1 MDTIPGQNCCITDF
15 HLNFWF
21 FLVSYYWH
29 FRCHF
34 SWDGSE
40 FEWWVGSI
48 AQFSQCFIVLSRLLF
63 VLYLMYYKVSRKLI
77 CKLSE
82 E

>member
-1 MDTIPGQNCCITDF
+1 MAF
-15 HLNFWF
+15 HGLILLVFQMS
-21 FLVSYYWH
+21 FL
-29 FRCHF
+29 

-40 FEWWVGSI
+40 FEGWVGSI

-77 CKLSE
+77 CKLGKE
-82 E
+82 